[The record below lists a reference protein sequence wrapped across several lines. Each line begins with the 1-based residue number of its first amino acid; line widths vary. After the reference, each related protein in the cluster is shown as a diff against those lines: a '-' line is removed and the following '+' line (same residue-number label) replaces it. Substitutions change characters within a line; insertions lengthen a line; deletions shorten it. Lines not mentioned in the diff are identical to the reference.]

1 MAKGCGM
8 GSLAGAVVLL
18 LEDEFLIAV
27 DAERVLEE
35 LGAAE
40 VKMTATLEEAER
52 EAAGRDFDLAL
63 LDVNI
68 NGQISLPL
76 AHRLHDRGVPVV
88 LATGYDLHASEI
100 PRDSACVSKP
110 YSKEA
115 LNKAIATVLERRG

>member
-1 MAKGCGM
+1 MAKGCSM

-18 LEDEFLIAV
+18 LEDEFLIAI

-52 EAAGRDFDLAL
+52 EAASRDFDLAL

-88 LATGYDLHASEI
+88 LATGYDLLAGEI
-100 PRDSACVSKP
+100 PPEAACISKP
-110 YSKEA
+110 YSKDA
-115 LNKAIATVLERRG
+115 LGQAIASVLAGRA